1 MIETARNLLSTMV
14 ATESL
19 LQWQKMKMQLSGSM
33 LTKYHQIVTTAETLH
48 PHRRGQN
55 HYQNIVQCH
64 SKCQSVSLS
73 HEMKQQA
80 VSCCEGGRI
89 RYNVIRARASI
100 CPYASFCPGA
110 PWQTAGGR
118 RWPWWHCI
126 HRNSGELILQ

>member
-1 MIETARNLLSTMV
+1 
-14 ATESL
+14 
-19 LQWQKMKMQLSGSM
+19 MKMHLSGSM

-80 VSCCEGGRI
+80 VSCSEGGRS
-89 RYNVIRARASI
+89 RYNAIRARASAPTPI
-100 CPYASFCPGA
+100 FAQVHHGKRLEVGAGPGDTVFITT
-110 PWQTAGGR
+110 QV
-118 RWPWWHCI
+118 
-126 HRNSGELILQ
+126 S